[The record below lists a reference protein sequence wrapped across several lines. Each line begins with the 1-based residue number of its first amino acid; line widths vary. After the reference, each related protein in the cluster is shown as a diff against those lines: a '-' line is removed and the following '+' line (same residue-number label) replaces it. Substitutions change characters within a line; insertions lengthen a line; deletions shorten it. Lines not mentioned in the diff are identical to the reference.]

1 MSDAFNKLID
11 SIIISTDNPYVFYF
25 YGTKDYFDLIE
36 EKFGVIIPDKE
47 KIILPK
53 KYIPEEEDYRQ
64 WWEIIN
70 E

>member
-1 MSDAFNKLID
+1 MKDIFDKLID
-11 SIIISTDNPYVFYF
+11 DILISTDNSYVFYF

-36 EKFGVIIPDKE
+36 KKFGVIISDKR

-53 KYIPEEEDYRQ
+53 KYIPEEEDYRK
-64 WWEIIN
+64 WWEIMN